1 MAETQGAIEAS
12 HFPLTVSRQ
21 RWRVRSELLI
31 VAGLIAVVGWLVAIP
46 LAMVV
51 WGTFRD
57 AAPGLPGSFTFNNFV
72 RAYFNVGLLQ
82 AIQNSLIF
90 AGGAS
95 LISFAGGTFLA
106 WVTERTDAPFRRV
119 IYALVLVPVI
129 VPGVP
134 IRYLVAVSPQSYH
147 RCAK

>member
-1 MAETQGAIEAS
+1 
-12 HFPLTVSRQ
+12 
-21 RWRVRSELLI
+21 
-31 VAGLIAVVGWLVAIP
+31 LIAVVGWLVAIP

-57 AAPGLPGSFTFNNFV
+57 AAPGLAGSFTFNNFV

-82 AIQNSLIF
+82 AIQRFLDLCRRRV
-90 AGGAS
+90 A
-95 LISFAGGTFLA
+95 ISFAGGTFLA

-129 VPGVP
+129 VPGILFATSWLFLLNP
-134 IRYLVAVSPQSYH
+134 YH
-147 RCAK
+147 WRS